1 MQAPKERIKA
11 LRESAKAAFDLK
23 KLEAALTLCD
33 GEEQARRMALEQP
46 QIDALCGLL
55 SAARAIAAREKAE
68 RGVIDFADME
78 HFALKALSDPG
89 VAAEYRARF
98 SIIFVDEYQDSSALQ
113 EALLNKISDGS
124 NLFCV
129 GDVKQSIYSFRAARP
144 ALFLARAAA
153 AAQGKG
159 EVVHLTVN
167 YRTEPCIL
175 GCVNDVF
182 SYAMQGRSFT
192 AKRTPCSPGG
202 CQAPGSAPW
211 AFTCSTRTP
220 TKRKTKPRCL
230 KRC

>member
-1 MQAPKERIKA
+1 
-11 LRESAKAAFDLK
+11 
-23 KLEAALTLCD
+23 
-33 GEEQARRMALEQP
+33 
-46 QIDALCGLL
+46 
-55 SAARAIAAREKAE
+55 
-68 RGVIDFADME
+68 ME
-78 HFALKALSDPG
+78 HLALKALSDPG

-159 EVVHLTVN
+159 EVVHLNVN

-182 SYAMQGRSFT
+182 SYAMQGEIVYGEED
-192 AKRTPCSPGG
+192 ALQPGRMQSAG
-202 CQAPGSAPW
+202 ERPVGVYVLDKNANEEEDEAPA
-211 AFTCSTRTP
+211 A
-220 TKRKTKPRCL
+220 
-230 KRC
+230 